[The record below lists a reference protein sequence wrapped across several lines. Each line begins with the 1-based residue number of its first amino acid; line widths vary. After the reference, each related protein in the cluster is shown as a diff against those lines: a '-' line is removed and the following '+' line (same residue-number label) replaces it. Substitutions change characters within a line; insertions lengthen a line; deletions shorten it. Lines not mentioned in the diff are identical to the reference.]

1 LAVFF
6 FSSSFSML
14 LRSPDAWSEIF
25 LTIFSGHITIEVDS
39 NHKSGEF
46 LIQKKTYI
54 SCLRFDSY
62 IR

>member
-1 LAVFF
+1 
-6 FSSSFSML
+6 ML

-39 NHKSGEF
+39 NHKSGES

-54 SCLRFDSY
+54 SCLRFVSY
-62 IR
+62 IG